1 MVSVE
6 AGVVGIPAHRPED
19 LMSTL
24 PRIAVP
30 IAVTLVSLALVPAV
44 VVSGSPGD
52 DQSAQTHVRKA

>member
-1 MVSVE
+1 
-6 AGVVGIPAHRPED
+6 
-19 LMSTL
+19 MSTL

-44 VVSGSPGD
+44 LSGLPAAG